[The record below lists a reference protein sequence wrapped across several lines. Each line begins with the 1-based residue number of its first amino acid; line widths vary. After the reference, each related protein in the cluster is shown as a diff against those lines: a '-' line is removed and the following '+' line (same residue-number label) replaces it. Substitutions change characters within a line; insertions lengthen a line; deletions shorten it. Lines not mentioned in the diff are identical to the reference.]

1 MVRLERVLIGRGS
14 TWNVA
19 RGDRLE
25 GLSGRPWRTSGR
37 RIGRTEGGEIPETRR
52 ETARY
57 GQGRPRRPGTDPP
70 RDRSRTLDPRR
81 PGLRF
86 STPAP
91 IADSL
96 SNAALSTSSQGDS
109 AADLTAILQGAQRA
123 PRARASL
130 GLGEFLPRYLLVES
144 ALAGRRV
151 LEVGTDDPRSLLRLL
166 DAGATRV
173 IGTAPDAGAFDR
185 SRFGSHAVE
194 LFSMDRGRVD
204 FPDDSF
210 DAVLV
215 TDLSRE
221 LAHNPRFL
229 EEVRRVLAPSG
240 FVLVGFAATGR
251 SLVHLVSDDATYPE
265 LEPQRLESAVK
276 DAFPDARFYV
286 QSPFIGVTIHR
297 EGEDPAQLDVSLDP
311 SLSGPV
317 ARPSHVLAIGGA
329 GAPHAQDR
337 TLVELPFL
345 DFEALQEATQAKT
358 AADQKRL
365 LGALASARKLIGQRD
380 QSLEEIKNRLPRI
393 RAAFEQRLAEARQ
406 HSSLPTPPEV
416 ISPTVLERPTSD
428 ARVDALVSRLES
440 ARQELGTRV
449 DGLSAALERE
459 RAARLRAEQA
469 LEAVVA
475 EQEPAEDASASRR
488 VDTEDEILARDA
500 VIQDLRTRIDAKDEE
515 VQRYLTRISE
525 LQGTIVEPSSAA
537 LEAEAERRIH
547 HLERT
552 ASMQEQRIA
561 ELEQELSGQLEVRHA
576 LGTDYRDAASRIEYL
591 TRRLDDVTMSHA
603 AEQERLE
610 ARIAFLAEALSES
623 DQRRE
628 RAEGR
633 LADLENE
640 EEVSISAR
648 FDAEERAERAERGYD
663 EAARMARALADEV
676 NRLRHEAH
684 QRAGRIEALERELL
698 DKSAEAQVAS
708 GTALARDRDKKAVEL
723 AAGHL
728 MQEVEALRARVKSLR
743 NERDA
748 LAATSQML
756 LNERDA
762 AADMGRRTIA
772 AEQRAQ
778 QLALS
783 LEGGQAAIERL
794 EREVEEAHAAADA
807 ALERHVQA
815 VEENKRL
822 AGELEQLRSRMS
834 RAESNGS
841 AETSRASALDQQLA
855 ALERR
860 LHQTAAERDK
870 ASRARDDLEELLREA
885 TMAAS
890 DAVREARMWRERN
903 EALERDAR
911 DHLDAMGTALADKV
925 RAEGAAAEAVWT
937 LTRTEAERT
946 LYRTELA
953 ALRRQRVVEETTPKA
968 DPEALREAVAAKQIA
983 ETALGRTLEEAA
995 KLSMRLTDLEKELAA
1010 SNRRAEAL
1018 EADKA
1023 ALERQRQ
1030 EAARSEK
1037 SVEAA
1042 RMHAVMEAKSLADR
1056 VNRLEFEQTA
1066 LLRELEARE
1075 NDVLQLEGALREAQ
1089 AAIPPETSPSIL
1101 PTPALVDDDEVEIL
1115 RARVANDAKTIE
1127 RLKSDRFEAM
1137 QRAEQ
1142 LESALAIG
1150 PGPHVAR
1157 AFEERQRRIEAEEAA
1172 TMLRQHLEAAR
1183 AEALAARY
1191 AEPDDREKLALHA
1204 ELRRLDAARRRAED
1218 EAAELRSA
1226 IRDVEAQA
1234 KFVANHARL
1243 QASLQI
1249 EALHEALALARIQ
1262 AADARDR
1269 VIALS
1274 AEASE
1279 EIDGLT
1285 HELAVAKGAQPDP
1298 RAFEAA
1304 EEERQR
1310 LTTHIARLEAAASAH
1325 YDEVERLRGELAKH
1339 EADSA
1344 QREAEYERER
1354 LQLGEQIHLIGS
1366 ARADAIA
1373 ERSTLEGL
1381 LQALAEQQQS
1391 VEAEHTELT
1400 KSVETL
1406 RAELDEANR
1415 TRGMLEVE
1423 LAAVR
1428 VERDELIAARAQTEA
1443 AKEEAVRE
1451 ARTKGADL
1459 EAARAET
1466 AEARQRFEEQDR
1478 RIAQVEAERDAAKE
1492 ESEARLAEERGRR
1505 EAVEGALEAARAEAE
1520 EARQRSEA
1528 QEARVEQVEASK
1540 KAADELLTK
1549 RLEDR
1554 DTRIRELEAQ
1564 HGAAA
1569 ERVQQLESDVRALE
1583 DRLRELGEI
1592 EAQIRPLEERV
1603 QVLSDERVAAQE
1615 ERGALE
1621 TRIHGL
1627 TEERTKIEAEL
1638 EEALEARDEARAER
1652 SIVAQERSR
1661 LDSEVAA
1668 LRAEVHRLQTE
1679 ERNLE
1684 ETKTSVQAALA
1695 AEQNIRERL
1704 EREATDRA
1712 AALEAARAEAAEAK
1726 QLSSEADG
1734 ELTAAVQRLDA
1745 AIAERDRLQSELAA
1759 TSEALDEAKGA
1770 QQLLVHQQME
1780 LEGLRTDVANAEA
1793 ARIVQQARIEDLVR
1807 VQEVEASRFAETT
1820 GERDTLRALV
1830 EASKEEQDALHA
1842 KIQALTDDLAGE
1854 RKAGQERVARLA
1866 QTAGERDGLKAEIAS
1881 LKDQVAEHQARAKEA
1896 WGTAQSE
1903 QSAREEAESELAE
1916 AHRALA
1922 QANPAIAEELRQRV
1936 QRAEADSSRVTQQL
1950 DEAKLTIAQL
1960 EERRSNAE
1968 SKLSKVEAELERIRA
1983 EADRSLDRARH
1994 AEAFSKESEAR
2005 AQRLEE
2011 KRKTLEARSLEAE
2024 GRAEHA
2030 ERQRRQIELEVS
2042 QKEARWA
2049 AQLEQIESRLNI
2061 TEEQRQLVE
2070 GAKARVDARLAQLEQ
2085 ELKSSTR
2092 SDLET
2097 ALAVARE
2104 KIAQLEAGVSSD
2116 SDALRGRVQNLERA
2130 LADRDGEVK
2139 RLKAHADK
2147 AARELDEARAEVGR
2161 KLSEIRQGREGLE
2174 FVRRQLTQARSDS
2187 DVLRGKLDQRGD
2199 VDRLRTDIESRD
2211 QQIARLTAEAT
2222 ALEADRHRLRAHLDT
2237 TEQAHVQAERRIT
2250 ELEATIDDRERQLE
2264 RVLRELAEKTERLR
2278 RLALGGDGP

>member
-1 MVRLERVLIGRGS
+1 M
-14 TWNVA
+14 
-19 RGDRLE
+19 
-25 GLSGRPWRTSGR
+25 
-37 RIGRTEGGEIPETRR
+37 
-52 ETARY
+52 
-57 GQGRPRRPGTDPP
+57 
-70 RDRSRTLDPRR
+70 
-81 PGLRF
+81 
-86 STPAP
+86 
-91 IADSL
+91 
-96 SNAALSTSSQGDS
+96 
-109 AADLTAILQGAQRA
+109 
-123 PRARASL
+123 
-130 GLGEFLPRYLLVES
+130 ES
-144 ALAGRRV
+144 ALHGRRV

-173 IGTAPDAGAFDR
+173 IGTAPDTGAFDR

-194 LFSMDRGRVD
+194 LFAMDRGRVD

-215 TDLSRE
+215 ADLSRE

-229 EEVRRVLAPSG
+229 DEVRRVLAPSG
-240 FVLVGFAATGR
+240 FVLVGFAANGR
-251 SLVHLVSDDATYPE
+251 SLTHLVADDATYPA
-265 LEPQRLESAVK
+265 LEPHRLESAVR

-297 EGEDPAQLDVSLDP
+297 EGEDPAALDVSLDP

-317 ARPSHVLAIGGA
+317 ARPSHVLALGGG
-329 GAPHAQDR
+329 GAPHPQDR

-345 DFEALQEATQAKT
+345 DFEALQEAAQAKN

-393 RAAFEQRLAEARQ
+393 KAAFQQRLAEASRN
-406 HSSLPTPPEV
+406 STALPTPAEV
-416 ISPTVLERPTSD
+416 ISPTVLERPTQD
-428 ARVDALVSRLES
+428 AAKVEALVSRLES

-459 RAARLRAEQA
+459 KLAREQA
-469 LEAVVA
+469 EAALAALTA
-475 EQEPAEDASASRR
+475 ERSEAPNE
-488 VDTEDEILARDA
+488 VEDEVLARDA
-500 VIQDLRTRIDAKDEE
+500 VIQDLRTRVDAKEEE
-515 VQRYLTRISE
+515 VQRYVTRISE
-525 LQGTIVEPSSAA
+525 LQRTIVDQSSDRPA
-537 LEAEAERRIH
+537 EHSAEAERRIH

-561 ELEQELSGQLEVRHA
+561 ELEQELAGQLEVRHA

-591 TRRLDDVTMSHA
+591 TRRLDDVAMVHT

-628 RAEGR
+628 RAEGK
-633 LADLENE
+633 LSQLEDGE
-640 EEVSISAR
+640 EATSSAR
-648 FDAEERAERAERGYD
+648 AEAEDRAERAERAYE
-663 EAARMARALADEV
+663 EATRMARGLADEV
-676 NRLRHEAH
+676 DRLRHEAH
-684 QRAGRIEALERELL
+684 HRAGRIEALERELL

-728 MQEVEALRARVKSLR
+728 MQEVESLRARVKALR

-762 AADMGRRTIA
+762 AADMGRRSIA
-772 AEQRAQ
+772 AEERAQ

-794 EREVEEAHAAADA
+794 EREVEEAHEAAEA
-807 ALERHVQA
+807 AEHRHVKA
-815 VEENKRL
+815 MEENKRL
-822 AGELEQLRSRMS
+822 AGELERLRSRMS
-834 RAESNGS
+834 QAETSGS

-855 ALERR
+855 AIERR

-870 ASRARDDLEELLREA
+870 ATQARDELEDLLREA

-911 DHLDAMGTALADKV
+911 DHLDAMGTALAEKV
-925 RAEGAAAEAVWT
+925 RAEGSEAEAVWA
-937 LTRTEAERT
+937 LTRAEAERA

-953 ALRRQRVVEETTPKA
+953 SLRRQRVLEQNTAAVP
-968 DPEALREAVAAKQIA
+968 PEALREAIAAKETA

-1010 SNRRAEAL
+1010 SNARAETL
-1018 EADKA
+1018 EAEKA
-1023 ALERQRQ
+1023 TLERQRQ
-1030 EAARSEK
+1030 DASRGEK

-1075 NDVLQLEGALREAQ
+1075 NDVLQLEAALREAQ
-1089 AAIPPETSPSIL
+1089 AAIPPDPTPSML
-1101 PTPALVDDDEVEIL
+1101 PTPAPVDDDEVEIL
-1115 RARVANDAKTIE
+1115 RARVDNDAKTIE
-1127 RLKSDRFEAM
+1127 RLRSDRFAAM

-1142 LESALAIG
+1142 LEAALAIG

-1157 AFEERQRRIEAEEAA
+1157 AFEERQRRMEAEEAVSQ
-1172 TMLRQHLEAAR
+1172 LRRQLEAVR
-1183 AEALAARY
+1183 AEALTAKY
-1191 AEPDDREKLALHA
+1191 AEREDREKLALEA
-1204 ELRRLDAARRRAED
+1204 ELRRVDAARRRAE
-1218 EAAELRSA
+1218 EQAESMRAAVK
-1226 IRDVEAQA
+1226 DVERQTRFAATQ
-1234 KFVANHARL
+1234 ARL
-1243 QASLQI
+1243 EASLHVEALNEALVLTRVQLDDAKRRAEALRREASERI
-1249 EALHEALALARIQ
+1249 EALETELVLAQ
-1262 AADARDR
+1262 NSPQ
-1269 VIALS
+1269 V
-1274 AEASE
+1274 
-1279 EIDGLT
+1279 
-1285 HELAVAKGAQPDP
+1285 DP
-1298 RAFEAA
+1298 RAVEAA

-1310 LTTHIARLEAAASAH
+1310 LTSHIARLEAAASAH
-1325 YDEVERLRGELAKH
+1325 FDEVERLRAEL
-1339 EADSA
+1339 S
-1344 QREAEYERER
+1344 QREADAAMREREHEAER
-1354 LQLGEQIHLIGS
+1354 QQLGEQLEALGRS
-1366 ARADAIA
+1366 KADAIA

-1381 LQALAEQQQS
+1381 LQALAEQQQT
-1391 VEAEHTELT
+1391 VEAEHADLT
-1400 KSVETL
+1400 KSVESL
-1406 RAELDEANR
+1406 RAELDAANE

-1423 LAAVR
+1423 LAALR
-1428 VERDELIAARAQTEA
+1428 VERDELIASRAQIEQTRDG
-1443 AKEEAVRE
+1443 AKQDAESKAVRLAE
-1451 ARTKGADL
+1451 LESQLERVRSDAKAKGEQL

-1466 AEARQRFEEQDR
+1466 EEARARVVTQDE
-1478 RIAQVEAERDAAKE
+1478 RIARVEAERDAAKSE
-1492 ESEARLAEERGRR
+1492 GDERVAAEREQREALESE
-1505 EAVEGALEAARAEAE
+1505 LETARAEAE
-1520 EARQRSEA
+1520 EARARAEA
-1528 QEARVEQVEASK
+1528 QDVRVQQVESSK
-1540 KAADELLTK
+1540 RAADEILTK

-1554 DTRIRELEAQ
+1554 DARIRELEAQ
-1564 HGAAA
+1564 QVIAN
-1569 ERVQQLESDVRALE
+1569 ERAQQLESEVRALE
-1583 DRLRELGEI
+1583 ERLRELGEI
-1592 EAQIRPLEERV
+1592 ETQLRPLEERV

-1621 TRIHGL
+1621 ARIHAL

-1638 EEALEARDEARAER
+1638 EDAIEARDEARAER

-1661 LDSEVAA
+1661 LDSEVAG
-1668 LRAEVHRLQTE
+1668 LRAEVQRLASE

-1704 EREATDRA
+1704 EAEAKDRG
-1712 AALEAARAEAAEAK
+1712 AALEAAQNEAAEAK
-1726 QLSSEADG
+1726 RLAEDADRELS
-1734 ELTAAVQRLDA
+1734 AAVERLDA
-1745 AIAERDRLQSELAA
+1745 ASAERDRLQSELAS
-1759 TSEALDEAKGA
+1759 TSEALDEAKSA
-1770 QQLLVHQQME
+1770 QQLLEHQQLE
-1780 LEGLRTDVANAEA
+1780 LEGLRADVANAEA
-1793 ARIVQQARIEDLVR
+1793 ARAVMQARIEDLVR

-1842 KIQALTDDLAGE
+1842 KIQALTDDIAEE

-1866 QTAGERDGLKAEIAS
+1866 QTAGERDGLKAEVAS
-1881 LKDQVAEHQARAKEA
+1881 LKDSVAEHQARAKEA
-1896 WGTAQSE
+1896 WATAQAE
-1903 QSAREEAESELAE
+1903 QSAREEAEARVAE
-1916 AHRALA
+1916 ANRALA
-1922 QANPAIAEELRQRV
+1922 QANPALAEEHRLRAQK
-1936 QRAEADSSRVTQQL
+1936 AEAEAARVTQQL

-1968 SKLSKVEAELERIRA
+1968 SKLSKVEADMERLRA
-1983 EADRSLDRARH
+1983 DADRSLDRARH

-2011 KRKTLEARSLEAE
+2011 KRKTMEARSLEAE

-2030 ERQRRQIELEVS
+2030 ERQRRQLELEVS
-2042 QKEARWA
+2042 QKETRWN
-2049 AQLEQIESRLNI
+2049 AQLEELEGRLRV
-2061 TEEQRQLVE
+2061 TEEQRQQVE
-2070 GAKARVDARLAQLEQ
+2070 AARARADARLAQLEQ
-2085 ELKSSTR
+2085 EMKSSTR

-2104 KIAQLEAGVSSD
+2104 KIAQLESGASSD

-2139 RLKAHADK
+2139 RLKAQAEK

-2199 VDRLRTDIESRD
+2199 VDRLRSDVETRD

-2222 ALEADRHRLRAHLDT
+2222 ALEADRHRLRAQLEAS
-2237 TEQAHVQAERRIT
+2237 EQAQVQGERRIT
-2250 ELEATIDDRERQLE
+2250 ELETTIDDRERQLE
-2264 RVLRELAEKTERLR
+2264 RVMRELAEKTERLR
-2278 RLALGGDGP
+2278 RLAGLSDG